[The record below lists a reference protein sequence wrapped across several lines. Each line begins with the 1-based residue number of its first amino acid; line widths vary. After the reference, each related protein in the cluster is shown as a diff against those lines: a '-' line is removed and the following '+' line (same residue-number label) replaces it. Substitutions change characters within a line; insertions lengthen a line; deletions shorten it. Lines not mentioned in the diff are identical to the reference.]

1 MSLVGRRV
9 SRLFSL
15 FPQSL
20 ADHHSPSHRRR
31 ISLSNA
37 SLLSIVAAGSVA
49 TALFASPAFAVPG
62 SVGLGSASSYA
73 VVAGSA
79 ITNTGP
85 SVITGDLGLDPGSAV
100 TGFPPGTIT
109 GATNVSNGGSLAAQG
124 DVTTA
129 FNDAAGRSST
139 LSITADLA
147 GNTLTSGVYS
157 AASSMALSGAL
168 TLNGQGNPD
177 AVFIFQAGSTLTTA
191 SGSSVVLENGAQA
204 CHVFWEVGSSATIGT
219 TTSFVGTVLAL
230 TSISLLTGA
239 TVQGRMLARNGAVT
253 LDTNT
258 ITVPTC
264 DTPTSTTTES
274 STIPT
279 GPPATGFGGAAPHG
293 SSFLRNLTI
302 SATAISVMSALAAV
316 ALHRRQ
322 TRRALHLVAE
332 SRGH

>member
-1 MSLVGRRV
+1 MSTVGRRV
-9 SRLFSL
+9 SGLSSL
-15 FPQSL
+15 SQQSL
-20 ADHHSPSHRRR
+20 VDHNPRRHGRR
-31 ISLSNA
+31 IALSTGAALSL
-37 SLLSIVAAGSVA
+37 VAAGSLA
-49 TALFASPAFAVPG
+49 TALFASPAFAVPS
-62 SVGLGSASSYA
+62 SVDLGSATSYA
-73 VVAGSA
+73 VIGGST

-85 SVITGDLGLDPGSAV
+85 SVITGDLALDPGSAV

-109 GATNVSNGGSLAAQG
+109 GATNVSNSPSLAAQG

-139 LSITADLA
+139 MSISADLA
-147 GNTLTSGVYS
+147 GSTLTPGVYTAS
-157 AASSMALSGAL
+157 SSMALSGTL

-177 AVFIFQAGSTLTTA
+177 AVFIFQAGSTLTTH
-191 SGSSVVLENGAQA
+191 SGSSVILEDGAQA

-219 TTSFVGTVLAL
+219 TTSLIGTVLAL

-264 DTPTSTTTES
+264 AVPTSTTTES

-293 SSFLRNLTI
+293 SAFLRDLTV
-302 SATAISVMSALAAV
+302 SATAIFVTSAIGAV
-316 ALHRRQ
+316 AMQRRQ
-322 TRRALHLVAE
+322 TRRARHLFSK
-332 SRGH
+332 SRGR